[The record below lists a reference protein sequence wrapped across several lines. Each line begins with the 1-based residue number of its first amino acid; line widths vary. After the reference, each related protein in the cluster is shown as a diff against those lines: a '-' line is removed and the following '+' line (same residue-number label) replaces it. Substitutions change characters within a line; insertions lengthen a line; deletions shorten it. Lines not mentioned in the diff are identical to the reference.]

1 MCVTGIPGIVIAGS
15 SVLIAIF
22 SLAIFVLSFNIYM
35 SSKQHHE
42 DMEKILESIKVAL
55 YVVAGTSGNDEA
67 LVDSMHKKFS
77 KHFKK

>member
-1 MCVTGIPGIVIAGS
+1 MCVIGIPGIVIAGS

-42 DMEKILESIKVAL
+42 DMVKVLESIKVAL
-55 YVVAGTSGNDEA
+55 YVVAGTSGNDGA

-77 KHFKK
+77 KQFKK

>member
-1 MCVTGIPGIVIAGS
+1 
-15 SVLIAIF
+15 
-22 SLAIFVLSFNIYM
+22 M

-42 DMEKILESIKVAL
+42 DMEKVLESIKVAL

-77 KHFKK
+77 KQFKK

>member
-1 MCVTGIPGIVIAGS
+1 MCVIGIPGIVIAGS

-35 SSKQHHE
+35 SSKQNHE

-55 YVVAGTSGNDEA
+55 YVVAGTSGNDETM
-67 LVDSMHKKFS
+67 VDNMHKKFS
-77 KHFKK
+77 KQFKK